1 MIYTLEEKTKMDVLL
16 GVFQA
21 YVDSREDYDVVY
33 SRKAGYLRVITA
45 ENCDR
50 IYFPIAGFRDLVRMF
65 TDDFLTD
72 EEERAGHYLKRDYE
86 LVRNMLLP
94 KLDALGAYRAE
105 AYTIMEET
113 VEACRLRGEDL
124 RRSQQEE
131 IRRLEEL
138 LASLRACVE

>member
-1 MIYTLEEKTKMDVLL
+1 M

-21 YVDSREDYDVVY
+21 YVDSREDYDVIY

-72 EEERAGHYLKRDYE
+72 EEELQKGEGTA
-86 LVRNMLLP
+86 VISFFI
-94 KLDALGAYRAE
+94 DALFEKLLQTEGCESLIINPWGNTFGKHRKFLRKNRRC
-105 AYTIMEET
+105 IT
-113 VEACRLRGEDL
+113 V
-124 RRSQQEE
+124 
-131 IRRLEEL
+131 
-138 LASLRACVE
+138 